1 MVIKETAHQ
10 LLRRGLHRAFGF
22 LRKRSMVLLV
32 SCLGITLSVLL
43 FIAAGIWEKEKTVVD
58 FERGAENRI
67 SAIKN
72 TFENTLHELDAIA
85 SFYTASREVE
95 RFEFHTFTKHLLW
108 HSEGIQALEWIPR
121 VSHSM
126 RDAYVGAA
134 KKEGYPDFR
143 ITEQKEQGVMVTAA
157 RRTEY
162 YPVYFIEPYE
172 GNENALGFD
181 LASNPVRLK
190 ALEQSRDS
198 GLKTATARIRLVQ
211 EKEKQFGVLIFE
223 PVYQLGMATDSIE
236 GRRRHLRGFVLG
248 VYRIGDLVE
257 KSISRLQPRGID
269 IALTDE
275 SAPEDKR
282 FLYYHQSRLRTAP
295 APPAAVEANQT
306 EGMHYAETFAVA
318 GRTWQIL
325 CTPSPEHGAAG
336 KSWQSWAILA
346 AGLLVTGLL
355 SGYLLQFHLR
365 MEKARQHADEL
376 LQAKT
381 GLEHEIYERKRSEEE
396 RRKLILLV
404 ESSSDFIGIASLD
417 GAVLYVNKAGK
428 DLAGVGD
435 VTQTSVLDYLTPDDL
450 PYFRDHVLPTMTKYG
465 TWSGELRFRHFT
477 TDKEIP
483 MLFNGFLIKDATSG
497 EPEALATVSRNITE
511 QKQFE
516 DELLRVQKLESLG
529 ALAGGLAHD
538 FNNLL
543 TAVLGNISV
552 VKTHFSSDNKLY
564 RMLDEAE
571 KASLRTKDLTQQLLT
586 FAKGG
591 APIKKVVFLG
601 ELLRECGG
609 FVLRGSSVTCE
620 YAIAENLRAVD
631 VDEGQMS
638 QVINNL
644 IINAAEAMPEGGTIR
659 ITGENASVGS
669 GDAVPLAE
677 GKYTRVTVRDHGI
690 GIPQDHL
697 QKIFDPYFT
706 TKKKG
711 SGLGL
716 ASSYSIVKRHGGYLS
731 VESKLGAGTVFHMY
745 LPASEKLVAT
755 EKEEDER
762 PVRGAGNILVVDD
775 EEIVRDV
782 AGTMLKEL
790 GYDVAFAK
798 NGSEAIDVY
807 RKKKESGSPF
817 SAVIMDLTIPG
828 GMGGKEA
835 VRKLAALDPDVNAI
849 VSSGYSND
857 PIMAEYTD
865 YGFKGVVSKP
875 YKMTELSKVIHGVIV
890 SRTRQE

>member
-1 MVIKETAHQ
+1 MVIKKSAHQ
-10 LLRRGLHRAFGF
+10 NLQRGLRRAFGF
-22 LRKRSMVLLV
+22 IRKRYMVMLV
-32 SCLGITLSVLL
+32 SCMGITLSVLL
-43 FIAAGIWEKEKTVVD
+43 FIAAGGWEERKTVGD
-58 FERGAENRI
+58 FERGSENRI

-85 SFYTASREVE
+85 SFYAASRDVE
-95 RFEFHTFTKHLLW
+95 RFEFHTFTKYLLW

-121 VSHSM
+121 VPHTK
-126 RDAYVGAA
+126 RAAYVSAA
-134 KKEGYPDFR
+134 RSEGYPDFL
-143 ITEQKEQGVMVTAA
+143 ITERKEQGVMVTAG
-157 RRTEY
+157 RRDEY
-162 YPVYFIEPYE
+162 YPVYFVEPYE

-181 LASNPVRLK
+181 VASNSSRLA

-211 EKEKQFGVLIFE
+211 EKEEQFGVLIFE
-223 PVYQLGMATDSIE
+223 PVYRQGMATDSVE
-236 GRRRHLRGFVLG
+236 ARRRHLRGFVLG

-269 IALTDE
+269 IVLTDE
-275 SAPEDKR
+275 SATEGR
-282 FLYYHQSRLRTAP
+282 RLLYVHPSRLRAATATP
-295 APPAAVEANQT
+295 HSVEADLT
-306 EGMHYAETFAVA
+306 AGMHYAETFAVA
-318 GRTWQIL
+318 GRTWKIL
-325 CTPSPEHGAAG
+325 CAPSPKHGIAG
-336 KSWQSWAILA
+336 MSWQPWAILA

-355 SGYLLQFHLR
+355 SGYILQFHLR

-376 LQAKT
+376 LRAKT
-381 GLEHEIYERKRSEEE
+381 GLEHEIDERKRAEEE
-396 RRKLILLV
+396 RRKLVLLV
-404 ESSSDFIGIASLD
+404 ENSSDFIGIASLD
-417 GAVLYVNKAGK
+417 GAVLYVNTAGK
-428 DLAGVGD
+428 ELAGVDD
-435 VTQTSVLDYLTPDDL
+435 VTQTSVLDYLSPDDL
-450 PYFRDHVLPTMTKYG
+450 PYFRDHVLPTMKQHG
-465 TWSGELRFRHFT
+465 TWSGELRFRHVT
-477 TDKEIP
+477 TGKEIP
-483 MLFNGFLIKDATSG
+483 VLFNGFLIKDAASG
-497 EPEALATVSRNITE
+497 EPEALATVSRNIME

-516 DELLRVQKLESLG
+516 AELLRVQKLESLG

-552 VKTHFSSDNKLY
+552 VKTHFTPDNSLY
-564 RMLDEAE
+564 RMLNEAE

-591 APIKKVVFLG
+591 APVKKVVFLG

-620 YAIAENLRAVD
+620 YTIPENLWAVD

-644 IINAAEAMPEGGTIR
+644 IINAADAMPEGGTIR
-659 ITGENASVGS
+659 ITAENVSVGS
-669 GDAVPLAE
+669 GDVLPLAK
-677 GKYTRVTVRDHGI
+677 GNYTRVTVRDQGI

-706 TKKKG
+706 TKQKG

-716 ASSYSIVKRHGGYLS
+716 ATSYSIVKRHGGHIS
-731 VESKLGAGTVFHMY
+731 AESKLGAGTAFYMY
-745 LPASEKLVAT
+745 LRASEKMVPA

-762 PVRGAGNILVVDD
+762 PIRGSGNILVVDD
-775 EEIVRDV
+775 EEIVRNV
-782 AGTMLKEL
+782 AGTMLNEL

-807 RKKKESGSPF
+807 RKNKESGSPF

-835 VRKLAALDPDVNAI
+835 VLKLAAFDPDVKAI

-865 YGFKGVVSKP
+865 YG
-875 YKMTELSKVIHGVIV
+875 
-890 SRTRQE
+890 